1 MTPEFQTHVLPNGLR
16 VIHAWMPRAVT
27 HCALAINAG
36 TRDEAEDE
44 SGLAHFIEHVLFKGT
59 QKRKAFHI
67 LNRMES
73 VGGEINAYTTKEDT
87 WITSSQRVKDTERAI
102 ELLADI
108 AFHSVFP
115 EAELDKERDVILD
128 EIASVQDQPGDM
140 IFESFE
146 AGLFA
151 GHALAAPILGT
162 AERVKQLTR
171 SQVQGYVARNYRPDN
186 MVLGVVGAVKWS
198 KVKAWAETHFGDL
211 GGDLS
216 SEVPAHA
223 KTPKRVP
230 PAFQPP
236 FHWIEPRGV
245 HQVHH
250 LMGCRAPGGDSSQK
264 LAMTVVANLLGGP
277 AMNCRLNLNIREKF
291 GMAYHIEANHLVYE
305 DAGVFNVYFGT
316 DARFHKRVARLVR
329 KELATMRN
337 KSLGSRQL
345 HDAKQQLLGQI
356 ALGHDHGASVLSG
369 LAKTFLMY
377 NRVETLE
384 SLVKAIEGLTA
395 LDLLEVSN
403 EWLKEDALSSLTY
416 TTPGQG

>member
-1 MTPEFQTHVLPNGLR
+1 MSPEFQTHVFPNGLR

-36 TRDEAEDE
+36 TRDEAADE

-108 AFHSVFP
+108 AFQSAFP

-171 SQVQGYVARNYRPDN
+171 AQVQDYVARNYQSDN
-186 MVLGVVGAVKWS
+186 MVLGVVGAVEWS
-198 KVKAWAETHFGDL
+198 KVKAWAEAYFGDVQ
-211 GGDLS
+211 GASSPQAPSLS
-216 SEVPAHA
+216 RLL
-223 KTPKRVP
+223 RVAP
-230 PAFQPP
+230 TMQDSFQ
-236 FHWIEPRGV
+236 WVEPRGV

-305 DAGVFNVYFGT
+305 EAGVFNVYFGT
-316 DARFHKRVARLVR
+316 DARFHKRVERLVR
-329 KELATMRN
+329 KELSTLRN

-356 ALGHDHGASVLSG
+356 ALGHDHGGSVLSG

-377 NRVETLE
+377 NRVETLD
-384 SLVKAIEGLTA
+384 SLVRAIEGLKA
-395 LDLLEVSN
+395 SDLLEVSN
-403 EWLKEDALSSLTY
+403 QWLKEEALSSLTF
-416 TTPGQG
+416 TTPDNR

>member
-36 TRDEAEDE
+36 TRDEAADE

-87 WITSSQRVKDTERAI
+87 WITSSQRVKDTERAL

-162 AERVKQLTR
+162 ADRVKQLTR
-171 SQVQGYVARNYRPDN
+171 SQVQGYVARHYRPEN
-186 MVLGVVGAVKWS
+186 MVLGVVGAVKWG
-198 KVKAWAETHFGDL
+198 KVKSWAEAHFGDAE
-211 GGDLS
+211 GALS
-216 SEVPAHA
+216 PEVLELSRSPRVAPATQA
-223 KTPKRVP
+223 
-230 PAFQPP
+230 P
-236 FHWIEPRGV
+236 FHWVEPRGV

-250 LMGCRAPGGDSSQK
+250 LMGCRAPGGDSPHK

-316 DARFHKRVARLVR
+316 DPRFHKRVERLVR
-329 KELATMRN
+329 KELVTMRT
-337 KSLGSRQL
+337 KSLGLRQL

-377 NRVETLE
+377 DRVETLE
-384 SLVKAIEGLTA
+384 TLVRAIEGLTA
-395 LDLLEVSN
+395 KDLLEVSN
-403 EWLKEDALSSLTY
+403 EWLGEEGLSSLTF
-416 TTPGQG
+416 TTPSRG